1 MVGIIQIHWKLKL
14 NEFAIT
20 PLMRES
26 NMILERLI
34 GQTIK
39 ITYRDGYEKIQGTLK
54 GCDELFVVIDQ
65 GRDKA
70 DVFIPLTSILH
81 LQPIQKQ

>member
-1 MVGIIQIHWKLKL
+1 MKL

-20 PLMRES
+20 PRMRDS
-26 NMILERLI
+26 NMILEQLI
-34 GQTIK
+34 GQTIR
-39 ITYRDGYEKIQGTLK
+39 ISYRDGYEKIQGTLK
-54 GCDELFVVIDQ
+54 VCDELFVVIEQ
-65 GRDKA
+65 GGDKA

>member
-1 MVGIIQIHWKLKL
+1 
-14 NEFAIT
+14 
-20 PLMRES
+20 
-26 NMILERLI
+26 MILKQLI

-39 ITYRDGYEKIQGTLK
+39 ITYRDGYEKIQGVLK
-54 GCDELFVVIDQ
+54 ECDEIFVVIDQ
-65 GRDKA
+65 GADKA